1 MTHAARCEPDEHLT
15 LVRLRQ
21 LDLLDDERLTELLE
35 HCGADLHPAQA
46 NRNRARGLQIRPR
59 RADRESMIWPV
70 AALAAV
76 FLCFVVVYG
85 TRLQAQIEATR
96 DTRR

>member
-1 MTHAARCEPDEHLT
+1 
-15 LVRLRQ
+15 
-21 LDLLDDERLTELLE
+21 
-35 HCGADLHPAQA
+35 
-46 NRNRARGLQIRPR
+46 
-59 RADRESMIWPV
+59 MIWPV

-85 TRLQAQIEATR
+85 TRLHARIEAH